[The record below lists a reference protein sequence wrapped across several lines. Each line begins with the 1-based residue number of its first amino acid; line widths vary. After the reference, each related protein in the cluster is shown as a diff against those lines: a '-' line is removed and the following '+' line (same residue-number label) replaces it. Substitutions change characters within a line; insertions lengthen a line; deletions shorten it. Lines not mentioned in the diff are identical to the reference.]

1 MQTTR
6 GRLERDLRTL
16 RGKIIQAAKR
26 RDETLSRQFHR
37 ARAQAFP
44 RGEPQERAVAGLY
57 FLNRYGPEIVDR
69 FLADLADAVAH
80 HGKSKGVEA
89 RYS

>member
-44 RGEPQERAVAGLY
+44 QGAPQERAVAGLY
-57 FLNRYGPEIVDR
+57 FLNRYGPEMVDR
-69 FLADLADAVAH
+69 LLDGLPLEIGYHWLLTV
-80 HGKSKGVEA
+80 
-89 RYS
+89 